1 MNIET
6 IIIDKDIKVFYIAA
20 ASFPDGVMA
29 AFDKLYK
36 IAPPSE
42 HRIYYGI
49 SRPENGGGIQY
60 KAAAEEMY
68 EGEAAQNGCDKLVLR
83 KGKYLC
89 TTIKD
94 FMKDLPAVGQAFQTL
109 IAQPGIDPT
118 GYCIEEY
125 FNDTDVRCMVRLADG

>member
-60 KAAAEEMY
+60 KAATEETH
-68 EGEAAQNGCDKLVLR
+68 EGEGAQNGCQALVLK
-83 KGKYLC
+83 KGSYLC
-89 TTIKD
+89 ITIKD
-94 FMKDLPAVGQAFQTL
+94 FMKDLAAIGLAFQTL
-109 IAQPGIDPT
+109 LSQPGLDPE
-118 GYCIEEY
+118 GYCVEEY
-125 FNDTDVRCMVRLADG
+125 FNDKDVRCMIRLGGS